1 MAANKSIPMNG
12 RYLLDTNVV
21 IALFANDLAV
31 IETISQAD
39 EVYIPCVAIEN
50 CIMGR
55 FVRAELRIT

>member
-1 MAANKSIPMNG
+1 MNG